1 MFAFEIPGMRY
12 SLTAGAAI
20 ERHRF
25 VSVDASSNG
34 IVATASTPVVGVSMN
49 KVAVNEVLEVADGIV
64 MVEAGGAV
72 TPGAGV
78 ASNATGQAVASADAS
93 IGVALTGASAA
104 GELITIKL

>member
-20 ERHRF
+20 ERHKF
-25 VSVDASSNG
+25 VSVDANSNG
-34 IVATASTPVVGVSMN
+34 ITATAATKVVGVSMN
-49 KVAVNEVLEVADGIV
+49 KVATNEVLEVADGIV

-72 TPGAGV
+72 AAGSGV
-78 ASNATGQAVASADAS
+78 ASNATGQAVVNADAA
-93 IGVALTGASAA
+93 IAVALTGASAA

>member
-25 VSVDASSNG
+25 VSVDANSNG
-34 IVATASTPVVGVSMN
+34 ITATTATKVVGVSMN
-49 KVAVNEVLEVADGIV
+49 KVAANEVLEVADGIV

-78 ASNATGQAVASADAS
+78 GSNASGQAVAAEAS
-93 IGVALTGASAA
+93 VGVALTGASAA

>member
-25 VSVDASSNG
+25 VSVDANSNG
-34 IVATASTPVVGVSMN
+34 IVATAATKVVGVSMN
-49 KVAVNEVLEVADGIV
+49 KVAINEVLEVADGIV
-64 MVEAGGAV
+64 MVEAGDAV
-72 TPGAGV
+72 TAGAGI
-78 ASNATGQAVASADAS
+78 ASNASGQAVTAADAY

-104 GELITIKL
+104 GELITVKL